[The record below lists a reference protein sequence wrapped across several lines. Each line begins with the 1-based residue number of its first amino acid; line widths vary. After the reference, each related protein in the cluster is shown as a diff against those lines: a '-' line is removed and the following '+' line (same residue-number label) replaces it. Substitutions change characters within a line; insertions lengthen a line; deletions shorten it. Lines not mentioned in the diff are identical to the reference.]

1 MTSDRQPR
9 RMNDELGPNPFRIG
23 GRRWVGV
30 IERKRLEKEQ
40 LEKEQCEK
48 PQPEREQL
56 EKVQIRTKRPVKQRL
71 GQERP
76 NAELEK
82 ESLERAQPQEEQVNS
97 QQLHKQLLEEDQS
110 SLPPLVGPRTLSWP
124 HPCAFGKQR
133 YRRTN
138 NSSVHTRARIQG
150 RWTAYFSQPQPFPQS
165 ILGNLPG
172 EIRNLIY
179 DYVLIVPPSHVIARG
194 GPKIKEE
201 DSATSGGTLLAT
213 LDISERQKP
222 SCTAMLQVCRQIRRE
237 ANHIFYARNAFSF
250 ATARELRG
258 FLVQIGP
265 AGRQEIRFLH
275 IDIVLSPV
283 RIWTDDEIDKMCA
296 DGCLQESDRQSYASS
311 TTNRLSSDAAE
322 AARLLNDSKNLLKIS
337 FNLETEYDAMTHVRL
352 LRDIAGCNISQV
364 DFVNQSHWLV
374 TYSENTDDW
383 LDALILQRTEIGG
396 WANLFGKGQHRVE
409 VDFRMDPGHDTIRD

>member
-1 MTSDRQPR
+1 
-9 RMNDELGPNPFRIG
+9 MNDELGPNPFRIG
-23 GRRWVGV
+23 GRRWVGI

-56 EKVQIRTKRPVKQRL
+56 EKAQIRTKQPIKQRL

-82 ESLERAQPQEEQVNS
+82 ESLERAQPEEEQVNS
-97 QQLHKQLLEEDQS
+97 QQLLEEDQS

-124 HPCAFGKQR
+124 HPSAFGKQR

-138 NSSVHTRARIQG
+138 NSSGPTRARIQG
-150 RWTAYFSQPQPFPQS
+150 RWTACFSQPQPFPQS

-194 GPKIKEE
+194 GPKIKGEV
-201 DSATSGGTLLAT
+201 SATSGGTLLAT
-213 LDISERQKP
+213 LDISERQKS
-222 SCTAMLQVCRQIRRE
+222 SCTAMLQVCQQIRRE
-237 ANHIFYARNAFSF
+237 ANHIFYARNTFSF

-265 AGRQEIRFLH
+265 AGRQEIRSLH
-275 IDIVLSPV
+275 IDIVLSPA
-283 RIWTDDEIDKMCA
+283 RMWTDDDIDKMCA
-296 DGCLQESDRQSYASS
+296 EGRLQELDRQRYASLIA
-311 TTNRLSSDAAE
+311 NRLSSDAAE
-322 AARLLNDSKNLLKIS
+322 AARLLKDSKNLLKIS

-352 LRDIAGCNISQV
+352 LRDIAGYNISQV
-364 DFVNQSHWLV
+364 DFVNQSHWVV
-374 TYSENTDDW
+374 TYSDNAADW
-383 LDALILQRTEIGG
+383 FDAVMLQRTEIGG